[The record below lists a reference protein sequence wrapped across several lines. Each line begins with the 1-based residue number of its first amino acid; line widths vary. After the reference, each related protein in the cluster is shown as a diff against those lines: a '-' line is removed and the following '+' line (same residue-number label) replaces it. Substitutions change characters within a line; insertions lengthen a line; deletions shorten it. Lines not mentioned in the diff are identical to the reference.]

1 MSKKK
6 LSIFI
11 DWYLPGTKAGGPV
24 RSIFSLIATLKT
36 EFDIYLITTN
46 CDLGSTD
53 AYKEIPANTWIEKE
67 QVHYFYYS
75 KDQLTKQ
82 HLSQLIQEL
91 NSDVIYLNSFWS
103 YWFSIFIIQLKNKG
117 IINCPIILA
126 PRGMLGKGA
135 LTIKPLKKQVYLF
148 LSKFR
153 GFYNSVHFHATNDQ
167 EVADIRSVYTNA
179 AVSLIQNF
187 SSAKAVSVEKEKK
200 EDTLSLFYL
209 SRISPV
215 KNLHFALEAL
225 NGIPESYQIT
235 YDIYGNIEDVDY
247 WEMCKQLIKK
257 LPKHIHVNYKGEL
270 GFYEIQQ
277 TIGEYHYLFL
287 PTLNENFG
295 HSIVESLMSSCPV
308 IISDQT
314 PWNDVET
321 VQAGFA
327 LALNDRAGFTKAIVN
342 AAKMGQNDYNIRS
355 KAALDY
361 ISKKINLNLIT
372 DTYVKL
378 FNGTR

>member
-11 DWYLPGTKAGGPV
+11 DWYLPGTKAGGPI
-24 RSIFSLIATLKT
+24 RSIHSLITALKT

-46 CDLGSTD
+46 CDLGSSD
-53 AYKEIPANTWIEKE
+53 VYKQIPANTWFEKE

-75 KDQLTKQ
+75 KDQLNKQ
-82 HLSQLIQEL
+82 HLTQLIQNL

-117 IINCPIILA
+117 LVNCPIILA

-135 LTIKPLKKQVYLF
+135 LSIKPLKKQAYLF
-148 LSKFR
+148 LSKIK

-167 EVADIRSVYTNA
+167 EVNDIRSVYKNA
-179 AVSLIQNF
+179 TVSKIQNF
-187 SSAKAVSVEKEKK
+187 SSASKVSVVKEKK
-200 EDTLSLFYL
+200 ENTLNLFYL
-209 SRISPV
+209 SRISPI
-215 KNLHFALEAL
+215 KNLHFALDIL
-225 NGIPESYQIT
+225 SHIPQSYQIT
-235 YDIYGNIEDVDY
+235 YNIYGNIEDVYY
-247 WEMCKQLIKK
+247 WEECKQLIKK
-257 LPKHIHVNYKGEL
+257 LPPSIEVNYKGEL

-277 TIGEYHYLFL
+277 TISKYHYLFL

-295 HSIVESLMSSCPV
+295 HSIVESLMSSCPA

-314 PWNDVET
+314 PWSDVE
-321 VQAGFA
+321 VNEAGYA
-327 LALNDRAGFTKAIVN
+327 IALNDRARFTKAIIE
-342 AAKMGQNDYNIRS
+342 AAKMGQTEYDIRS

-378 FNGTR
+378 FHGTR

>member
-1 MSKKK
+1 LSKKK

-24 RSIFSLIATLKT
+24 RSIYSLINSLKS

-46 CDLGSTD
+46 CDLGSSE
-53 AYKEIPANTWIEKE
+53 AYKEIKADSWFEKE

-75 KDQLTKQ
+75 KDQLSKQ
-82 HLSQLIQEL
+82 HLTQLIQNL
-91 NSDVIYLNSFWS
+91 NSDVVYLNSFWS

-117 IINCPIILA
+117 LVNCPIILA

-135 LTIKPLKKQVYLF
+135 LSIKPLKKQAYLF
-148 LSKFR
+148 LSKIK

-167 EVADIRSVYTNA
+167 EVNDIRSVYKNA
-179 AVSLIQNF
+179 SVSMIQNF
-187 SSAKAVSVEKEKK
+187 SSASAVSVEKEKK
-200 EDTLSLFYL
+200 ENTLKLFYL

-215 KNLHFALEAL
+215 KNLQFALEILGQIA
-225 NGIPESYQIT
+225 PSYQIT
-235 YDIYGNIEDVDY
+235 YDIYGNIEDVNY
-247 WEMCKQLIKK
+247 WEDCKKRIKK
-257 LPKHIHVNYKGEL
+257 LPATIEVNYKGEL
-270 GFYEIQQ
+270 DFYEIQQ
-277 TIGEYHYLFL
+277 TISKYHFLFL

-295 HSIVESLMSSCPV
+295 HSIVESLMSSCPI

-314 PWNDVET
+314 PWNDVESN
-321 VQAGFA
+321 QAGSAIA
-327 LALNDRAGFTKAIVN
+327 LDNQKGFIKAISE
-342 AAKMGQNDYNIRS
+342 AAKLNQTNYNIRS